1 MKTVSAADA
10 NRHFSKL
17 LREVQDGEVVTI
29 TSHGWPVARI
39 APVRVNTEAELE
51 EAKRELLALWSSR
64 KPQNLPKVT
73 RDELYD
79 D

>member
-10 NRHFSKL
+10 NRHFSKI
-17 LREVQDGEVVTI
+17 LREEQAGETVLVT
-29 TSHGWPVARI
+29 SRGRPVAQIQPPDPTLADR
-39 APVRVNTEAELE
+39 EK
-51 EAKRELLALWSSR
+51 AKQDLLAYLRSR
-64 KPQNLPKVT
+64 PLQNLNITWT